1 MLEFREREVEKEE
14 VTFTGMG
21 QVSEEDYI
29 ITKEEKTVLY
39 PKNINNAIIKL
50 GNGVRQTIWQ

>member
-29 ITKEEKTVLY
+29 ITKGEKT
-39 PKNINNAIIKL
+39 KNINLPKKYK
-50 GNGVRQTIWQ
+50 